1 MAPNS
6 SVIRKD
12 EWSKRFIFI
21 IISIS
26 VKNKNSL
33 QQPWVEVI
41 IFTRR
46 QVWTHLYIIDFF
58 FTESLQ
64 HIDTATDGKAL
75 PSGRIIRLTPFFF
88 DHLFIIVGCI
98 IYTCFVANDL
108 QI

>member
-21 IISIS
+21 IILIS

-64 HIDTATDGKAL
+64 HIDTAADGKAL
-75 PSGRIIRLTPFFF
+75 PSGG
-88 DHLFIIVGCI
+88 DHKAHAILFRSS
-98 IYTCFVANDL
+98 IYYCWVYNL
-108 QI
+108 QVLRSV